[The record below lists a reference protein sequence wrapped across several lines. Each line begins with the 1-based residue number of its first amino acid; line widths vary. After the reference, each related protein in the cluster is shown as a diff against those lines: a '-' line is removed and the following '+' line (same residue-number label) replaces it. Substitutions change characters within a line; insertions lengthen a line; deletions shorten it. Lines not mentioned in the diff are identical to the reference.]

1 MDNTVILLCSI
12 IALLLAGFLAYIFWQ
27 QRKEVPVQDKIST
40 NPGTHQ
46 LQLQAYERL
55 TLLVDRIAL
64 PNLISR
70 LSQPGLSAREMQMV
84 ITQNI
89 RQEFEYNIT
98 QQIYVSAEAWTAIKN
113 LKDQN
118 MLIVNQLAST
128 MPANATGMDLNKQV
142 LQYLMNDQKGN
153 LHEVVSDVLSYEA
166 KKIL

>member
-27 QRKEVPVQDKIST
+27 QRKETPAETKAAV

-64 PNLISR
+64 PNIISR
-70 LSQPGLSAREMQMV
+70 LNQPDVSAREMQMV
-84 ITQNI
+84 FTQNI

-98 QQIYVSAEAWTAIKN
+98 QQIYVSAESWMAIKN

-118 MLIVNQLAST
+118 MLIINQMAASL
-128 MPANATGMDLNKQV
+128 PANATGMDLSKQL
-142 LQYLMNDQKGN
+142 LQFLMSDQKGN
-153 LHEVVSDVLSYEA
+153 LHEVVSEVLSYEA
-166 KKIL
+166 KKLL

>member
-1 MDNTVILLCSI
+1 
-12 IALLLAGFLAYIFWQ
+12 
-27 QRKEVPVQDKIST
+27 
-40 NPGTHQ
+40 
-46 LQLQAYERL
+46 
-55 TLLVDRIAL
+55 
-64 PNLISR
+64 
-70 LSQPGLSAREMQMV
+70 MV

-142 LQYLMNDQKGN
+142 LQYLMNDPKGN

>member
-27 QRKEVPVQDKIST
+27 QRKEVPVQEKIST
-40 NPGTHQ
+40 NSGTHQ

-142 LQYLMNDQKGN
+142 LQYLMNDPKGN